1 MFTYGYLFYIP
12 VTVVFM
18 LSTIILGVIRKRPF
32 GFYLCGCIICVYLNL
47 VIKEAIF
54 PIYFDGRDLF
64 ITVRHYVSFDLSFLT
79 LDKLQ
84 IVGNILLT
92 LPIGFCIPFYIN
104 VDRRKNYIIS
114 GIISLSI
121 EFVQLILIITVHTID
136 IKFDVKD
143 LILNLSG
150 ALLGCLIFDLF
161 SLITSKIF
169 HEFIEKDNDYIDIFS
184 YILIICDNYTKGK
197 KSIDNLQS

>member
-12 VTVVFM
+12 ITVVFM

>member
-1 MFTYGYLFYIP
+1 
-12 VTVVFM
+12 M

>member
-12 VTVVFM
+12 VTVAFM
-18 LSTIILGVIRKRPF
+18 LSTTILGVIRKRPF

-104 VDRRKNYIIS
+104 VDRRENYIIS

-169 HEFIEKDNDYIDIFS
+169 HKFIEKDNDYIDIFS

>member
-12 VTVVFM
+12 ITVVFM

-121 EFVQLILIITVHTID
+121 EFGQLILIITVHTID

>member
-18 LSTIILGVIRKRPF
+18 LSTIIVGVIRKRPF

-54 PIYFDGRDLF
+54 PIYIDGRDLF
-64 ITVRHYVSFDLSFLT
+64 LTVRHYVSFDLSFLT
-79 LDKLQ
+79 LDKFQ

-92 LPIGFCIPFYIN
+92 LPIGLCMPFYVN
-104 VDRRKNYIIS
+104 VDRRKNYIKS

-121 EFVQLILIITVHTID
+121 ECIQLMLIITLHTID

-150 ALLGCLIFDLF
+150 ALLGCLIFDLI
-161 SLITSKIF
+161 SLMISKTF
-169 HEFIEKDNDYIDIFS
+169 RKLTEKNNDCIDIFS
-184 YILIICDNYTKGK
+184 YILLSEFSK
-197 KSIDNLQS
+197 KHYKF